1 VALRFPE
8 PTDDEKPSGLTMEA
22 VLKHEAIQNYSG
34 HKDPT
39 VNDIAHS
46 LKSFSMSGVAGLGG
60 NEDEMMTESNLGTFK
75 TFKTFA
81 SNFSACT
88 NLSFSK

>member
-1 VALRFPE
+1 
-8 PTDDEKPSGLTMEA
+8 MEA

-39 VNDIAHS
+39 VNDIAQS
-46 LKSFSMSGVAGLGG
+46 LKSFTMSGIGG
-60 NEDEMMTESNLGTFK
+60 VGADGDDMMTESNLGTFK

-88 NLSFSK
+88 NLSFSKCVTLDNLRRPQH

>member
-1 VALRFPE
+1 
-8 PTDDEKPSGLTMEA
+8 MEA

-46 LKSFSMSGVAGLGG
+46 LKSFSMGG
-60 NEDEMMTESNLGTFK
+60 GGGEDDMMSESNVGTFK
-75 TFKTFA
+75 TFQTFA